1 MRWLTALAVAL
12 CVAVPAARAD
22 TIRVVIPYAPGG
34 ALDPIARIIVNSW
47 SRLRPADNIIVEN
60 VGGAGGIVGM
70 NTVAKAAPDGRTL
83 LFSPSGN
90 IVISPSLQSNL
101 PYDTPSVFEPLV
113 LVGSVKSALIV
124 RASLNARSLVEL
136 IALGKRGDKLT
147 FGSPG
152 PGTSPHISGELL
164 NHAAGI
170 AMTHVPF
177 RGLGPA
183 LNNLIGGHIDAI
195 TTSVIAVLPYVEAK
209 SAYALAT
216 FDVERSDR
224 LRNVPTTV
232 ELGYPDL
239 VMPQWYGLLGPAG
252 MPVETK
258 RAIEREVLS
267 VLRAPEVVTQL
278 AASGVAGPKGA
289 VELKLLLDAELKK
302 WPSLIAKLGIKAE

>member
-1 MRWLTALAVAL
+1 MRRFISTLVILCAVAL
-12 CVAVPAARAD
+12 PARAD
-22 TIRVVIPYAPGG
+22 TIRIIIPYAPGG

-47 SRLRPADNIIVEN
+47 SKLRPADSIIVEN
-60 VGGAGGIVGM
+60 IGGAGGIVGM

-90 IVISPSLQSNL
+90 IVISPSLQPNL
-101 PYDTPSVFEPLV
+101 PYDTPSAFEPLV

-124 RASLNARSLVEL
+124 RASLNARSLAEL
-136 IALGKRGDKLT
+136 FALGKRGDKLT

-152 PGTSPHISGELL
+152 HGTSPHISGELL

-170 AMTHVPF
+170 AMMHVPF

-209 SAYALAT
+209 TAYALAT

-224 LRNVPTTV
+224 LPDVPTTV

-267 VLRAPEVVTQL
+267 VLRTPEVMTQL
-278 AASGVAGPKGA
+278 AASGVAGSKGA
-289 VELKLLLDAELKK
+289 AELKLLLDAELKK
-302 WPSLIAKLGIKAE
+302 WPPLISKLGIKAE